1 MKNTRTPSALRWNTV
16 ATAVTLATTLV
27 NGAAAMNSALPAD
40 LAPPIQLI
48 SFTATQDHEHVR
60 LDWATASEWNNIKFI
75 LERSTDGV
83 NFQSFSIVPGAG
95 NSNEL
100 LTYKWLDRTPPHGL
114 VHYRLQQI
122 DDDGHSSYSP
132 VASIDMGTPPPGPVV
147 SPNPIAADQFTLN
160 GDVIGNQLEIRTLNG
175 SLIRSLIA
183 TSNTVKYGDL
193 EPGTYLLRIIDPKTG
208 SVRITRFV
216 RQ

>member
-1 MKNTRTPSALRWNTV
+1 MKNTRTLSALRWNTV

-48 SFTATQDHEHVR
+48 SFTATQDHAHVR

-83 NFQSFSIVPGAG
+83 
-95 NSNEL
+95 
-100 LTYKWLDRTPPHGL
+100 
-114 VHYRLQQI
+114 
-122 DDDGHSSYSP
+122 
-132 VASIDMGTPPPGPVV
+132 DMGTPPPGPVV

-175 SLIRSLIA
+175 SLIRSLTA

-193 EPGTYLLRIIDPKTG
+193 EPGTYLLRIIDPETG